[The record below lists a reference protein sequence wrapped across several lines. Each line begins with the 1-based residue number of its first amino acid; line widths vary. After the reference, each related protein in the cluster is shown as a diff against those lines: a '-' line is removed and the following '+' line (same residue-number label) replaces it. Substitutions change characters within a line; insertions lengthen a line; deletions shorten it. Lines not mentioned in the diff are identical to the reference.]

1 MAYGDR
7 RRRFEQG
14 ALRGGFEGGF
24 KDGPAATAMFLEP
37 RGVCAA
43 PDGSYFVADTGNHVV
58 RWITPPPNR
67 MVITIAGTPGEPG
80 HVDGAGTIAK
90 LRSPYGITRDQHGV
104 LYVTEGDC
112 RYGSRLRSIWPFP
125 DLPGRQ
131 WVVTTAVQSVYLAC
145 IIVDG
150 HGVAVT
156 SAGTPIVVEGAGSIA
171 RGCRVGFCTPKGEMH
186 DMGCV
191 DFSYPRLFVQ
201 PPRVTDSCVNHLR
214 EGCLTRAL
222 ALTCDFVSE
231 CSQSL
236 TVMRFNRTPQ
246 SRLSASL

>member
-1 MAYGDR
+1 MAYSDR

-14 ALRGGFEGGF
+14 ALRGGGGFEGGF

-67 MVITIAGTPGEPG
+67 MVITIAGTPGKPG

-90 LRSPYGITRDQHGV
+90 LRSPYGITRDQNGV

-131 WVVTTAVQSVYLAC
+131 WVVTTAVQFVFQAC

-150 HGVAVT
+150 RGVAVT
-156 SAGTPIVVEGAGSIA
+156 SSGTPILVEGDGSIA
-171 RGCRVGFCTPKGEMH
+171 RGCRVGFCTPEGNMC

-191 DFSYPRLFVQ
+191 DQFFQ
-201 PPRVTDSCVNHLR
+201 PSDV
-214 EGCLTRAL
+214 CLCSHRA
-222 ALTCDFVSE
+222 
-231 CSQSL
+231 
-236 TVMRFNRTPQ
+236 
-246 SRLSASL
+246 